1 MLGVERPQHDASRWS
16 GPHHILRQRRPQR
29 YRVASVNAWRGSIPE
44 SALFHFVSNIPRWP
58 DAHLYDNYPIVVV
71 GVIVIR
77 TNCRTTLTHERA
89 INDVMKPDHGAQT
102 SP

>member
-1 MLGVERPQHDASRWS
+1 
-16 GPHHILRQRRPQR
+16 
-29 YRVASVNAWRGSIPE
+29 
-44 SALFHFVSNIPRWP
+44 VSNIPRWP
-58 DAHLYDNYPIVVV
+58 DAHVYDNYPIVVV